1 MKKKTN
7 NKVAKAVMLI
17 TKSMATAGGYSAS
30 EWHFH
35 QPKAPKNPYK
45 TR

>member
-7 NKVAKAVMLI
+7 NKVAKAVMLVAK
-17 TKSMATAGGYSAS
+17 TMAMSGSYSAS
-30 EWHFH
+30 EWYFH